1 MASREPWFESRV
13 GARLRF
19 GLRFKAHPRKASCRE
34 PCSESWVGVR
44 RDKTSTSASAL
55 TPDHENGSEPVCQAV
70 LLSKGLTSMSKT
82 RHANAVAEVR
92 TNAGV
97 VVKPRG

>member
-1 MASREPWFESRV
+1 VPWATPVDSHFPYR
-13 GARLRF
+13 GQHR
-19 GLRFKAHPRKASCRE
+19 
-34 PCSESWVGVR
+34 VR

-55 TPDHENGSEPVCQAV
+55 TPDHENGSEPFCQAA
-70 LLSKGLTSMSKT
+70 LLLKALDVHVEA

-97 VVKPRG
+97 VGKPRG